1 MSGRLDDQCRESVP
15 CECGYTRPCVL
26 KLGHDGKHTA
36 KGHT

>member
-1 MSGRLDDQCRESVP
+1 MSTDLSGVRRARTA
-15 CECGYTRPCVL
+15 GVL